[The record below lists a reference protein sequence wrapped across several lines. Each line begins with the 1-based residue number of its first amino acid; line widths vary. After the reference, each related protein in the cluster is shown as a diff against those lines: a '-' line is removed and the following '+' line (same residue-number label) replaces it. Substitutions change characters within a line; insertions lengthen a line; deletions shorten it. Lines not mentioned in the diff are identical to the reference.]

1 MKTAILLII
10 CLGSL
15 SPLLP
20 GQDESELT
28 SHQRVAEDLL
38 ISTNSHQI
46 GEQMSELMF
55 QAMFAEL
62 GKDGDREL
70 VMKMKQECVAWS
82 AKVFKWEE
90 IRMDMIKIYTDAFT
104 EDELRELIAF
114 YTSGVGRKS
123 INLMPELMQKGAMVG
138 QKRALL
144 YQDELRQRIEDVM
157 AEHLE
162 AADDGKAEKP
172 EAAE

>member
-1 MKTAILLII
+1 MAV
-10 CLGSL
+10 L

-55 QAMFAEL
+55 QAMFAQL
-62 GKDGDREL
+62 GADGDQEL
-70 VMKMKQECVAWS
+70 EMKIKKECMEWS
-82 AKVFKWEE
+82 AKVFKWDD

-114 YTSGVGRKS
+114 YTSGVGQKS
-123 INLMPELMQKGAMVG
+123 INLMPILMQKGAAVG

-144 YQDELRQRIEDVM
+144 HQDELKQRIEDVM
-157 AEHLE
+157 AGHLE
-162 AADDGKAEKP
+162 EP
-172 EAAE
+172 EPEPAVPVE